1 MITTAELLT
10 LFSSS
15 SAAVTHGVFLFSTAA
30 KKMLL
35 SVCGKNSKS
44 QIKNLEHIEPLNKQQ
59 ESFKG
64 RTRGGNQECIYVAC
78 ISGLPSLRQLLVTAA
93 KFFTFN
99 EFPSSAPLPPPTSIE
114 AEKVSEREK
123 KCRKFREENYRFSC
137 NNYSSF
143 SHTHYMPYSVSREA
157 AKERKKQGGKKAS
170 SSANEMEN
178 FSVNKKGWCERA
190 WLMCGMEKSS
200 ENVHKHKYLKAK

>member
-1 MITTAELLT
+1 
-10 LFSSS
+10 
-15 SAAVTHGVFLFSTAA
+15 
-30 KKMLL
+30 MLL

-44 QIKNLEHIEPLNKQQ
+44 HIKNLEHIEPLNNQQ

-99 EFPSSAPLPPPTSIE
+99 EFPSSAPLPPPTFIE
-114 AEKVSEREK
+114 TKKYPKER

-143 SHTHYMPYSVSREA
+143 SHTHYIPYNVSREA
-157 AKERKKQGGKKAS
+157 AKEKNRVKK
-170 SSANEMEN
+170 
-178 FSVNKKGWCERA
+178 RHPHP
-190 WLMCGMEKSS
+190 LMKW
-200 ENVHKHKYLKAK
+200 KIFP